1 MPDAVTH
8 PTPQELAAFGLG
20 KLPERT
26 AAAVAAHLETCPACR
41 QAVAA
46 VPPDSFLDKVR

>member
-8 PTPQELAAFGLG
+8 PTTQELAAFGLG

-26 AAAVAAHLETCPACR
+26 AAAVAAHLECLPR
-41 QAVAA
+41 L
-46 VPPDSFLDKVR
+46 P